1 MNSSDLD
8 AIVRN
13 QVFEFL
19 GELTERHGD
28 VLPIGP
34 LREGIQFRGERVPLL
49 GPQGIFKPKI
59 LDLPLSITTAP
70 NSPYDDSFTT
80 EGMVRYRYRGTNP
93 RHHDNVRLR
102 AAMMQRK
109 PLVYFHGVVPGRYV
123 AAWPAFI
130 VGDDPKGLF
139 VTVAVDDKASLSTP
153 IENWAAEDGSDAR
166 RRYITSAVKVRLH
179 QRLFRERVLA
189 AYREQCA
196 LCRLRHVALLEA
208 AHITPDSDPNGEPV
222 VANGVS
228 LCKLH
233 HAAFDQN
240 ILGIRPDYVVEI
252 RRDILEE
259 VDGPMLRFG
268 LQEMHGSKINVPRRE
283 HLRPDKLALERRY
296 QSFVEAR

>member
-1 MNSSDLD
+1 MNSSNFDSL
-8 AIVRN
+8 VRA

-19 GELTERHGD
+19 SALTDKHGD
-28 VLPIGP
+28 VLPIEP
-34 LREGIQFRGERVPLL
+34 LRQGINFQGHRVPLL
-49 GPQGIFKPKI
+49 GPQGIFKPRI

-70 NSPYDDSFTT
+70 KSPYDDSFTS
-80 EGMVRYRYRGTNP
+80 EGMVRYRYRGTDP
-93 RHHDNVRLR
+93 LHHDNVRLR
-102 AAMMQRK
+102 AAMMERK

-139 VTVAVDDKASLSTP
+139 VTVAVDDKASLSSRVEEWTVD
-153 IENWAAEDGSDAR
+153 EGANAR

-189 AYREQCA
+189 AYKERCA
-196 LCRLRHVALLEA
+196 LCRLHHVSLLEA
-208 AHITPDSDPNGEPV
+208 AHITPDSNPDGEPV
-222 VANGVS
+222 VTNGVS

-252 RRDILEE
+252 RQDILEE

-268 LQEMHGSKINVPRRE
+268 LQEMHGSKINVPRSE
-283 HLRPDKLALERRY
+283 SLRPNKLALEQRFEQFRG
-296 QSFVEAR
+296 AA